1 MPPYHVSSDGKART
15 AGILRRKIPSTR
27 CSREKNDKLARV
39 SSSVSNPRHRIPQ
52 ISLSLVTNFH
62 TVHLHVIT
70 SCRNP
75 PVSVA
80 IVLSTDE
87 PLGNEPCFVTGVK
100 GTRYRCVSITF
111 RYISYES
118 IPNEE
123 TETKSFLNLN
133 NYFPSKVSRIIH
145 PYLCVRGLWITAI
158 EASTVKGQWLLCTR
172 NKYFPMLV
180 R

>member
-39 SSSVSNPRHRIPQ
+39 LSFLRVQPSTSNPSRPIPQ

-62 TVHLHVIT
+62 TVHLYVIT

-87 PLGNEPCFVTGVK
+87 PLGNELCFVTGVK
-100 GTRYRCVSITF
+100 GIRYRCVNITF
-111 RYISYES
+111 RYTSYES

-123 TETKSFLNLN
+123 ME
-133 NYFPSKVSRIIH
+133 
-145 PYLCVRGLWITAI
+145 
-158 EASTVKGQWLLCTR
+158 
-172 NKYFPMLV
+172 M
-180 R
+180 